1 MKPTAFAI
9 HETGST
15 KIPISI
21 EEAPEQIIKFVRH
34 DDEEDF
40 IGQGWKTFSE
50 QDKEEQLTLLREKV
64 KKIHSTFT
72 YEGGFKIIRQS
83 MKSGSYFTF
92 LP

>member
-1 MKPTAFAI
+1 LKPTAFAI
-9 HETGST
+9 HETDST
-15 KIPISI
+15 KIPIPI

-64 KKIHSTFT
+64 KKIHSTLILRFDLPL
-72 YEGGFKIIRQS
+72 
-83 MKSGSYFTF
+83 MKVGLKSSDNQ
-92 LP
+92 